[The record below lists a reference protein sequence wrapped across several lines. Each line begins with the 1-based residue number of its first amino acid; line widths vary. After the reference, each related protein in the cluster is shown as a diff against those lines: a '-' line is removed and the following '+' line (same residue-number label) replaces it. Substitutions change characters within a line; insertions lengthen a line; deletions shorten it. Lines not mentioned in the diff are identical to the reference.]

1 MRSIGLW
8 RFGLPDVLKVLE
20 LPDPHPGRGQVR
32 VRVTAAAVNPS
43 DTILRSGWLKE
54 HFDRN
59 PFLGEFP
66 RPPYVPGWDVA
77 GIVDEVGNG
86 IGAELAVGTPVLA
99 VTLPVG
105 GDGAYSQYVV
115 VNAASVVSIRDGFD
129 PVAACTLPMNGL
141 TAQLALDRL
150 ELGGGMV
157 VGVTGAAGVLGGY
170 VVQLAK
176 ARGLTVLAD
185 SSDDDHRWVSGLGA
199 DHVLPRGTRFGPA
212 VRDVVPRG
220 VDGVVDCAIMD
231 GDVAPS
237 VADGGTV
244 VTLRRFTGDD
254 ARGISWRP
262 VYVKDYLERTDKLV
276 DLRDRVE
283 AGDVTLRVADRY
295 RAEDAA
301 DAHRRLEAGGVRGRL
316 VLTFDDH
323 G

>member
-1 MRSIGLW
+1 MRSVGLW
-8 RFGLPDVLKVLE
+8 QFGPPDVLDVLE
-20 LPDPHPGRGQVR
+20 LPDPHPCRGQVR

-43 DTILRSGWLKE
+43 DTILRSGWLKD

-77 GIVDEVGNG
+77 GFIDEIGDGVGAG
-86 IGAELAVGTPVLA
+86 LAVGTPVLA

-115 VNAASVVSIRDGFD
+115 VNMASVVPVRDGFD
-129 PVAACTLPMNGL
+129 LFTGCTLPMNGL

-150 ELGGGMV
+150 GLDGDMV

-185 SSDDDHRWVSGLGA
+185 SSDDDYSWVSALGA
-199 DHVLPRGTRFGPA
+199 DHVLPRGTPFGSA
-212 VRDVVPRG
+212 LRKVVPRG
-220 VDGVVDCAIMD
+220 ADGVVDCAIMD
-231 GDVAPS
+231 EGVAS
-237 VADGGTV
+237 AVADGGAV
-244 VTLRRFTGDD
+244 VSLRRFSCNDS
-254 ARGISWRP
+254 RGLSWRP
-262 VYVKDYLERTDKLV
+262 IYVKDYLERTDKLLE
-276 DLRDRVE
+276 LRDHVD
-283 AGDVTLRVADRY
+283 AGVVSLRMADRY
-295 RAEDAA
+295 RAQDAA

-316 VLTFDDH
+316 VLTFDDLE
-323 G
+323 